1 MNKVLL
7 FLATLTV
14 TTSLSAQTQ
23 VLFIGNS
30 YTGYNNLATMVEN
43 VAASAGYNF
52 SNSSLTP
59 GGATLYQHSQNAS
72 TYNQM
77 GSKNWDYVVI
87 QAQSQEPSFPN
98 NQVATGTLP
107 YADQLV
113 DSIRSIVPCAQPTF
127 FRTWGREN
135 GDQWNCPY
143 FPPLCTYEGMDSL
156 LHLRYRMMA
165 DSNDAYLSPVGSV
178 WKYIRDTDSTIA
190 LYASDGSHPSLAGS
204 YVAACTFFTVFT
216 RSNPLNITF
225 DANLDTAV
233 ASTIREATKTVVYDS
248 LLVWNVGKFDPTA
261 NLSYTISGDTLT
273 YTSTSTYADSIY
285 IDFGDGNGTSA
296 TTGQHYYMQD
306 DYFTITVYAYKCDQ
320 VDTSAYTVQSIMI
333 FGVDENEIQALKH
346 PSQVDDQWPQHLES
360 LSIFNSMGQEI
371 WTISRH
377 NRTAYPNLPVGAYIM
392 ECHWNSGLK
401 TAGKFGVL
409 PE

>member
-1 MNKVLL
+1 MKKVLL
-7 FLATLTV
+7 LLATFTAA
-14 TTSLSAQTQ
+14 TSLSAQTQ

-43 VAASAGYNF
+43 VAASAGYSF

-98 NQVATGTLP
+98 NQVATQTLP

-190 LYASDGSHPSLAGS
+190 LYTSDGSHPSLAGS

-225 DANLDTAV
+225 DANLDTAI
-233 ASTIREATKTVVYDS
+233 ASTIREATKLVVYDS
-248 LLVWNVGKFDPTA
+248 LSLWNVGKFDPSA
-261 NLSYTISGDTLT
+261 AFIHQMVNDSLYFQ
-273 YTSTSTYADSIY
+273 STSANYDSLWF
-285 IDFGDGNGTSA
+285 DFGDGNGTHLDSGLHA
-296 TTGQHYYMQD
+296 YAVD
-306 DYFTITVYAYKCDQ
+306 DMFTITLYAFKCGQ
-320 VDTSAYTVQSIMI
+320 VDSTSITVQSSYP
-333 FGVDENEIQALKH
+333 FSLAEFSSEYVDVISLIQ
-346 PSQVDDQWPQHLES
+346 QWDDQIN
-360 LSIFNSMGQEI
+360 SIILYDANGRKAAEFFDSENLDWLPNGLYIAEI
-371 WTISRH
+371 LWKERPSTRAKVHITR
-377 NRTAYPNLPVGAYIM
+377 
-392 ECHWNSGLK
+392 
-401 TAGKFGVL
+401 
-409 PE
+409 

>member
-1 MNKVLL
+1 MRAFLYTLFMVL
-7 FLATLTV
+7 ASTLC
-14 TTSLSAQTQ
+14 SGQTK

-30 YTGYNNLATMVEN
+30 YTGYNSLPTMVEN
-43 VAASAGYNF
+43 VATSAGYSF

-59 GGATLYQHSQNAS
+59 GGATLYQHSQNTS

-77 GSKNWDYVVI
+77 ASKNWDYVVI

-98 NQVATGTLP
+98 NQVATQTLP

-190 LYASDGSHPSLAGS
+190 LYTSDGSHPSLAGS

-216 RSNPLNITF
+216 RSNPMNITF

-233 ASTIREATKTVVYDS
+233 ASTIREATKLVVYDS
-248 LLVWNVGKFDPTA
+248 LSRWNVGKFD
-261 NLSYTISGDTLT
+261 LSAAFTHQMVNDSLYFQ
-273 YTSTSTYADSIY
+273 STSANYDSLWF
-285 IDFGDGNGTSA
+285 DFGDGNGTHLDSGLHA
-296 TTGQHYYMQD
+296 YAVD
-306 DYFTITVYAYKCDQ
+306 DMFTITLYAYKCGQ
-320 VDTSAYTVQSIMI
+320 VDSTSITVQSSYP
-333 FGVDENEIQALKH
+333 FSLAEFSNEYVDAILLIQEW
-346 PSQVDDQWPQHLES
+346 DDQIN
-360 LSIFNSMGQEI
+360 SIILYDANGRKAAEFIDSANLDGLPNGLYIAEI
-371 WTISRH
+371 LWKERPSTKAKVHITR
-377 NRTAYPNLPVGAYIM
+377 
-392 ECHWNSGLK
+392 
-401 TAGKFGVL
+401 
-409 PE
+409 

>member
-1 MNKVLL
+1 M
-7 FLATLTV
+7 
-14 TTSLSAQTQ
+14 
-23 VLFIGNS
+23 LFIGNS
-30 YTGYNNLATMVEN
+30 YTGYNSLPTMVEN
-43 VAASAGYNF
+43 VATSAGYSF

-59 GGATLYQHSQNAS
+59 GGATLYQHSQNTS

-77 GSKNWDYVVI
+77 ASKNWDYVVI

-98 NQVATGTLP
+98 NQVATQTLP

-190 LYASDGSHPSLAGS
+190 LYTSDGSHPSLAGS

-216 RSNPLNITF
+216 RSNPMNITF

-233 ASTIREATKTVVYDS
+233 ASTIREATKLVVYDS
-248 LLVWNVGKFDPTA
+248 LSRWNVGKFDLSAAFTHQMA
-261 NLSYTISGDTLT
+261 NDSLYFQ
-273 YTSTSTYADSIY
+273 STSANYDSLWF
-285 IDFGDGNGTSA
+285 DFGDGNGTHLDSGLHA
-296 TTGQHYYMQD
+296 YAVD
-306 DYFTITVYAYKCDQ
+306 DMFTITLYAYKCGQ
-320 VDTSAYTVQSIMI
+320 VDSASITVQSSYP
-333 FGVDENEIQALKH
+333 FSLAEFSNEYVDAILLIQEW
-346 PSQVDDQWPQHLES
+346 DDQIN
-360 LSIFNSMGQEI
+360 SIILYNANGRKAAEFIDSANLDGLPNGLYIAEI
-371 WTISRH
+371 LWKERPSTKAKVHITR
-377 NRTAYPNLPVGAYIM
+377 
-392 ECHWNSGLK
+392 
-401 TAGKFGVL
+401 
-409 PE
+409 

>member
-1 MNKVLL
+1 MKKILL
-7 FLATLTV
+7 FIAALTV
-14 TTSLSAQTQ
+14 ATSLSAQTQ

-30 YTGYNNLATMVEN
+30 YIGYNNLATMVEN
-43 VAASAGYNF
+43 VAASAGYSF

-59 GGATLYQHSQNAS
+59 GGATLYQHSQNTS

-98 NQVATGTLP
+98 NQVATQTLP

-190 LYASDGSHPSLAGS
+190 LYTSDGSHPSLAGS
-204 YVAACTFFTVFT
+204 YVAACTFFTIFT

-225 DANLDTAV
+225 DANLDTAI
-233 ASTIREATKTVVYDS
+233 ASTIREATKLVVYDS
-248 LLVWNVGKFDPTA
+248 LSLWNVGNFDPSAAFTHQMVNDSLYFQSSSA
-261 NLSYTISGDTLT
+261 NY
-273 YTSTSTYADSIY
+273 DSLWF
-285 IDFGDGNGTSA
+285 DFGDGNGTHLDSGLHA
-296 TTGQHYYMQD
+296 YAADDMFTVTLYVFKCGQID
-306 DYFTITVYAYKCDQ
+306 S
-320 VDTSAYTVQSIMI
+320 TSITVQSSYP
-333 FGVDENEIQALKH
+333 FSLAEYSCENVDAFRLIQEWDDEINTIVLYDVSGRKAAEFIDKDHLDWLPNGLYIAEILWKER
-346 PSQVDDQWPQHLES
+346 PSTRARVH
-360 LSIFNSMGQEI
+360 I
-371 WTISRH
+371 TR
-377 NRTAYPNLPVGAYIM
+377 
-392 ECHWNSGLK
+392 
-401 TAGKFGVL
+401 
-409 PE
+409 

>member
-1 MNKVLL
+1 MKKVLL
-7 FLATLTV
+7 LLATLTAA
-14 TTSLSAQTQ
+14 TSLSAQTQ

-43 VAASAGYNF
+43 VAASAGYSF

-72 TYNQM
+72 TYSQM
-77 GSKNWDYVVI
+77 GSKSWDYVVI

-98 NQVATGTLP
+98 NQVATQTLP

-190 LYASDGSHPSLAGS
+190 LYTSDGSHPSLAGS

-225 DANLDTAV
+225 DANLDTAI
-233 ASTIREATKTVVYDS
+233 ASTIREATKLVVYDS
-248 LLVWNVGKFDPTA
+248 LSLWNVGKFDPSAAFTQQMVNDSLYFQSISA
-261 NLSYTISGDTLT
+261 NY
-273 YTSTSTYADSIY
+273 DSLWF
-285 IDFGDGNGTSA
+285 DFGDGNGTHLDSGLHA
-296 TTGQHYYMQD
+296 YAVD
-306 DYFTITVYAYKCDQ
+306 DMFTITLYAFKCGQ
-320 VDTSAYTVQSIMI
+320 VDSTSITVQSSYPFSLAEFM
-333 FGVDENEIQALKH
+333 GEYVDAISLIQ
-346 PSQVDDQWPQHLES
+346 QWDDQIN
-360 LSIFNSMGQEI
+360 SIMLYDANGRKAAEFIDSDTLDWLPNGLYIAEI
-371 WTISRH
+371 LWKERPSTR
-377 NRTAYPNLPVGAYIM
+377 AKVYI
-392 ECHWNSGLK
+392 
-401 TAGKFGVL
+401 TR
-409 PE
+409 

>member
-1 MNKVLL
+1 M
-7 FLATLTV
+7 
-14 TTSLSAQTQ
+14 
-23 VLFIGNS
+23 LFIGNS
-30 YTGYNNLATMVEN
+30 YTGYNSLPTMVEN
-43 VAASAGYNF
+43 VATSAGYSF

-59 GGATLYQHSQNAS
+59 GGATLYQHSQNTS

-77 GSKNWDYVVI
+77 ASKNWDYVVI

-98 NQVATGTLP
+98 NQVATQTLP

-190 LYASDGSHPSLAGS
+190 LYTSDGSHPSLAGS

-216 RSNPLNITF
+216 RSNPMNITF

-233 ASTIREATKTVVYDS
+233 ASTIREATKLVVYDS
-248 LLVWNVGKFDPTA
+248 LSRWNVGKFD
-261 NLSYTISGDTLT
+261 LSAAFTHQMVNDSLYFQ
-273 YTSTSTYADSIY
+273 STSANYDSLWF
-285 IDFGDGNGTSA
+285 DFGDGNGTHLDSGLHA
-296 TTGQHYYMQD
+296 YAVD
-306 DYFTITVYAYKCDQ
+306 DMFTITLYAYKCGQ
-320 VDTSAYTVQSIMI
+320 VDSASITVQSS
-333 FGVDENEIQALKH
+333 FPFSLAEFSNEYVDAILLIQEW
-346 PSQVDDQWPQHLES
+346 DDQIN
-360 LSIFNSMGQEI
+360 SIILYDANGRKAAEFIDSANLDGLPNGLYIAEI
-371 WTISRH
+371 LWKERPSTKAKVHITR
-377 NRTAYPNLPVGAYIM
+377 
-392 ECHWNSGLK
+392 
-401 TAGKFGVL
+401 
-409 PE
+409 

>member
-1 MNKVLL
+1 MKKILL
-7 FLATLTV
+7 FIAALTIA
-14 TTSLSAQTQ
+14 TSLSAQTQ

-43 VAASAGYNF
+43 VAASAGYSF

-98 NQVATGTLP
+98 NQVATQTLP

-190 LYASDGSHPSLAGS
+190 LYTSDGSHPSLAGS
-204 YVAACTFFTVFT
+204 YVAACTFFTIFT

-225 DANLDTAV
+225 DANLDTAI
-233 ASTIREATKTVVYDS
+233 ASTIREATKLVVYDS
-248 LLVWNVGKFDPTA
+248 LSLWNVGDFDVTA
-261 NLSYTISGDTLT
+261 NLSYTISGDTLNF
-273 YTSTSTYADSIY
+273 TSTSAFEDSIY

-296 TTGQHYYMQD
+296 TSGQHYYGMD
-306 DYFTITVYAYKCDQ
+306 DSFTITISAFKCGQ
-320 VDTSAYTVQSIMI
+320 VDTSYYTVQSII
-333 FGVDENEIQALKH
+333 VFGVYENEIQALKH
-346 PSQVDDQWPQHLES
+346 PSQAFKQWPQYLES
-360 LSIFNSMGQEI
+360 LSIFNSAGQEI
-371 WTISRH
+371 WTTSRH
-377 NRTAYPNLPVGAYIM
+377 NRTSYPNLSVGAYIM
-392 ECHWNSGLK
+392 KCYWDNGLI
-401 TAGKFGVL
+401 TSETIGIL

>member
-1 MNKVLL
+1 MKKILL
-7 FLATLTV
+7 FIASLNVA
-14 TTSLSAQTQ
+14 TSLSAQTQ

-43 VAASAGYNF
+43 VAASAGYSF

-59 GGATLYQHSQNAS
+59 GGATLYQHSQNTS

-77 GSKNWDYVVI
+77 GSKSWDYVVI

-98 NQVATGTLP
+98 NQVATQTLP

-190 LYASDGSHPSLAGS
+190 LYTSDGSHPSLAGS
-204 YVAACTFFTVFT
+204 YVAACTFFTIFT

-225 DANLDTAV
+225 DANLDTAI
-233 ASTIREATKTVVYDS
+233 ASTIREATKLVVYDS
-248 LLVWNVGKFDPTA
+248 LSLWNVGNFDPSAAFTHQMVNDSLYFQSSSA
-261 NLSYTISGDTLT
+261 NY
-273 YTSTSTYADSIY
+273 DSLWF
-285 IDFGDGNGTSA
+285 DFGDGNGTHLDS
-296 TTGQHYYMQD
+296 GL
-306 DYFTITVYAYKCDQ
+306 YAYAVDDMFTVTLYVFKCGQ
-320 VDTSAYTVQSIMI
+320 VDSTSVTVQSSYP
-333 FGVDENEIQALKH
+333 FSLAEYSGENVDAFRLIQEWDDEINTIKLFDVSGRKAAEFIDKDHLDWLPNGLYIAEILWKER
-346 PSQVDDQWPQHLES
+346 PSTRARVH
-360 LSIFNSMGQEI
+360 IK
-371 WTISRH
+371 R
-377 NRTAYPNLPVGAYIM
+377 
-392 ECHWNSGLK
+392 
-401 TAGKFGVL
+401 
-409 PE
+409 

>member
-1 MNKVLL
+1 M
-7 FLATLTV
+7 
-14 TTSLSAQTQ
+14 
-23 VLFIGNS
+23 LFIGNS
-30 YTGYNNLATMVEN
+30 YTGYNSLPTMVEN
-43 VAASAGYNF
+43 VATSAGYSF
-52 SNSSLTP
+52 SNSNLTP
-59 GGATLYQHSQNAS
+59 GGATLYQHSQNTS

-77 GSKNWDYVVI
+77 ASKNWDYVVI

-98 NQVATGTLP
+98 NQVATQTLP

-190 LYASDGSHPSLAGS
+190 LYTSDGSHPSLAGS

-216 RSNPLNITF
+216 RSNPMNITF

-233 ASTIREATKTVVYDS
+233 ASTIREATKLVVYDS
-248 LLVWNVGKFDPTA
+248 LSRWNVGKFD
-261 NLSYTISGDTLT
+261 LSAAFTHQMVNDSLYFQ
-273 YTSTSTYADSIY
+273 STSANYDSLWF
-285 IDFGDGNGTSA
+285 DFGDGNGTHLDSGLHA
-296 TTGQHYYMQD
+296 YAVD
-306 DYFTITVYAYKCDQ
+306 DMFTITLYAYKCGQ
-320 VDTSAYTVQSIMI
+320 VDSASITVQSSYP
-333 FGVDENEIQALKH
+333 FSLAEFSNEYVDAILLIQEW
-346 PSQVDDQWPQHLES
+346 DDQIN
-360 LSIFNSMGQEI
+360 SIILYDANGRKAAEFIDSANLDGLPNGLYIAEI
-371 WTISRH
+371 LWKERPSTKAKVHITR
-377 NRTAYPNLPVGAYIM
+377 
-392 ECHWNSGLK
+392 
-401 TAGKFGVL
+401 
-409 PE
+409 

>member
-1 MNKVLL
+1 
-7 FLATLTV
+7 
-14 TTSLSAQTQ
+14 
-23 VLFIGNS
+23 
-30 YTGYNNLATMVEN
+30 MVEN

-285 IDFGDGNGTSA
+285 IDFGDGNGTSS

-306 DYFTITVYAYKCDQ
+306 DYFTITVSAYKCDQ

-346 PSQVDDQWPQHLES
+346 PSQVVDQWPEHLES

-392 ECHWNSGLK
+392 ECRWNSGLK
-401 TAGKFGVL
+401 TAGKIGVL

>member
-1 MNKVLL
+1 MRAFLYTLFMVLASML
-7 FLATLTV
+7 C
-14 TTSLSAQTQ
+14 SGQTK

-30 YTGYNNLATMVEN
+30 YTGYNSLPTMVEN
-43 VAASAGYNF
+43 VATSAGYSF

-59 GGATLYQHSQNAS
+59 GGATLYQHSQNTS

-77 GSKNWDYVVI
+77 ASKNWDYVVI

-98 NQVATGTLP
+98 NQVATQTLP

-190 LYASDGSHPSLAGS
+190 LYTSDGSHPSLAGS

-216 RSNPLNITF
+216 RSNPMNITF

-233 ASTIREATKTVVYDS
+233 ASTIREATKLVVYDS
-248 LLVWNVGKFDPTA
+248 LSRWNVGKFD
-261 NLSYTISGDTLT
+261 LSAAFTHQMVNDSLYFQ
-273 YTSTSTYADSIY
+273 STSANYDSLWF
-285 IDFGDGNGTSA
+285 DFGDGNGTHLDSGLHA
-296 TTGQHYYMQD
+296 YAVD
-306 DYFTITVYAYKCDQ
+306 DMFTITLYAYKCGQ
-320 VDTSAYTVQSIMI
+320 VDSASITVQSS
-333 FGVDENEIQALKH
+333 FPFSLAEFSNEYVDAILLIQEW
-346 PSQVDDQWPQHLES
+346 DDQIN
-360 LSIFNSMGQEI
+360 SIILYDANGRKAAEFIDSANLDGLPNGLYIAEI
-371 WTISRH
+371 LWKERPSTKAKVHITR
-377 NRTAYPNLPVGAYIM
+377 
-392 ECHWNSGLK
+392 
-401 TAGKFGVL
+401 
-409 PE
+409 

>member
-1 MNKVLL
+1 MKKILL
-7 FLATLTV
+7 FIAALTV
-14 TTSLSAQTQ
+14 ATSLSAQTQ

-43 VAASAGYNF
+43 VAASAGYSF

-98 NQVATGTLP
+98 NQVATQTLP

-190 LYASDGSHPSLAGS
+190 LYTSDGSHPSLAGS
-204 YVAACTFFTVFT
+204 YVAACTFFTIFT

-225 DANLDTAV
+225 DANLDTAI
-233 ASTIREATKTVVYDS
+233 ASTIREATKLVVYDS
-248 LLVWNVGKFDPTA
+248 LSLWNVGNFDPSAAFTHQMVNDSLYFQSSSA
-261 NLSYTISGDTLT
+261 NY
-273 YTSTSTYADSIY
+273 DSLWF
-285 IDFGDGNGTSA
+285 DFGDGNGTHLDS
-296 TTGQHYYMQD
+296 GL
-306 DYFTITVYAYKCDQ
+306 YAYAVDDMFTVTLYVFKCGQ
-320 VDTSAYTVQSIMI
+320 VDSTSITVQSSYP
-333 FGVDENEIQALKH
+333 FSLAEYSGENVDAFRLIQEWDNEINTIKLYDVSGRKAAEFIDKDHLDWLPNGLYIAEILWKER
-346 PSQVDDQWPQHLES
+346 PSTRARVH
-360 LSIFNSMGQEI
+360 I
-371 WTISRH
+371 TR
-377 NRTAYPNLPVGAYIM
+377 
-392 ECHWNSGLK
+392 
-401 TAGKFGVL
+401 
-409 PE
+409 

>member
-1 MNKVLL
+1 MKKVLL
-7 FLATLTV
+7 FLATLTAA
-14 TTSLSAQTQ
+14 TSLSAQTQ

-43 VAASAGYNF
+43 VAASAGYSF

-77 GSKNWDYVVI
+77 ASKNWDYVVI

-98 NQVATGTLP
+98 NQVATQTLP

-127 FRTWGREN
+127 FRTWEEKMVISGIALLPSIVHVRRH
-135 GDQWNCPY
+135 G
-143 FPPLCTYEGMDSL
+143 FP

-190 LYASDGSHPSLAGS
+190 LYTSDGSHPSLAGS

-216 RSNPLNITF
+216 R
-225 DANLDTAV
+225 V
-233 ASTIREATKTVVYDS
+233 
-248 LLVWNVGKFDPTA
+248 
-261 NLSYTISGDTLT
+261 TL
-273 YTSTSTYADSIY
+273 
-285 IDFGDGNGTSA
+285 
-296 TTGQHYYMQD
+296 
-306 DYFTITVYAYKCDQ
+306 
-320 VDTSAYTVQSIMI
+320 
-333 FGVDENEIQALKH
+333 
-346 PSQVDDQWPQHLES
+346 
-360 LSIFNSMGQEI
+360 
-371 WTISRH
+371 
-377 NRTAYPNLPVGAYIM
+377 
-392 ECHWNSGLK
+392 
-401 TAGKFGVL
+401 
-409 PE
+409 

>member
-1 MNKVLL
+1 MKKVLL
-7 FLATLTV
+7 FLAALTV
-14 TTSLSAQTQ
+14 ATSLSAQTQ

-30 YTGYNNLATMVEN
+30 YTGYNNLASMVEN
-43 VAASAGYNF
+43 VAASAGYSF

-98 NQVATGTLP
+98 NQVATQTLP

-190 LYASDGSHPSLAGS
+190 LYTSDGSHPSLAGS
-204 YVAACTFFTVFT
+204 YVAACTFFTIFT

-225 DANLDTAV
+225 DANLDTAI
-233 ASTIREATKTVVYDS
+233 ASTIREATKLVVYDS
-248 LLVWNVGKFDPTA
+248 LSLWNVGNFDPSAAFTHQMVNDSLYFQSSSA
-261 NLSYTISGDTLT
+261 NY
-273 YTSTSTYADSIY
+273 DSLWF
-285 IDFGDGNGTSA
+285 DFGDGNGTHLDS
-296 TTGQHYYMQD
+296 GL
-306 DYFTITVYAYKCDQ
+306 YAYAVDDMFTVTLYVFKCGQIDS
-320 VDTSAYTVQSIMI
+320 TSVTVQSSYP
-333 FGVDENEIQALKH
+333 FSLAEFPSEHVDAISLIKEWNDDINTIILYDVSGRKAAEFIDKDHLDWLPNGLYIAEILWKER
-346 PSQVDDQWPQHLES
+346 PSTRARVH
-360 LSIFNSMGQEI
+360 I
-371 WTISRH
+371 TR
-377 NRTAYPNLPVGAYIM
+377 
-392 ECHWNSGLK
+392 
-401 TAGKFGVL
+401 
-409 PE
+409 